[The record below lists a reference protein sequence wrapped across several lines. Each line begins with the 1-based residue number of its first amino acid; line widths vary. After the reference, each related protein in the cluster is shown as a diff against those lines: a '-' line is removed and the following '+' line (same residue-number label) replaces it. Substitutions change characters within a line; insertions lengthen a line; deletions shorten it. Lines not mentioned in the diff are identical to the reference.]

1 MSHAKQTV
9 TKAASGDTPSHDDV
23 FTILSNER
31 RRHTV
36 RAMQEL
42 SMPIELGD
50 LAEHVAAWEL
60 EKDVA
65 AITSTERR
73 RVYTSLQQTHLDK
86 LEEAEIIECDR
97 KTIKPTER
105 LEDLEFYLE
114 VVPED
119 EIPWAQYYL
128 GLAGIGSI
136 AVFGAFFNIYPVP
149 DLSIAALLLLAFAVS
164 AAAHICQ
171 TNRHTSKLTESM
183 TGGRDE

>member
-1 MSHAKQTV
+1 
-9 TKAASGDTPSHDDV
+9 
-23 FTILSNER
+23 
-31 RRHTV
+31 
-36 RAMQEL
+36 MQDL

-60 EKDVA
+60 EKDVS

-86 LEEAEIIECDR
+86 LEEAGIIQYDR
-97 KTIKPTER
+97 KTIQPTDR

-128 GLAGIGSI
+128 GLAGVGAVAVTCASI
-136 AVFGAFFNIYPVP
+136 NIYPIS
-149 DLSIAALLLLAFAVS
+149 DLLLAALLVGAFALS
-164 AAAHICQ
+164 AVGHMYQ
-171 TNRHTSKLTESM
+171 TQGHTSDLSRMLNKDSN
-183 TGGRDE
+183 D

>member
-1 MSHAKQTV
+1 
-9 TKAASGDTPSHDDV
+9 
-23 FTILSNER
+23 
-31 RRHTV
+31 
-36 RAMQEL
+36 MQEL

-128 GLAGIGSI
+128 AGW
-136 AVFGAFFNIYPVP
+136 
-149 DLSIAALLLLAFAVS
+149 
-164 AAAHICQ
+164 
-171 TNRHTSKLTESM
+171 NR
-183 TGGRDE
+183 

>member
-1 MSHAKQTV
+1 MSHAKHTV
-9 TKAASGDTPSHDDV
+9 TKTASGDTPSHDDV

-60 EKDVA
+60 GKDVA

-86 LEEAEIIECDR
+86 LEEAGIIECDR
-97 KTIKPTER
+97 KTIEPTER

-128 GLAGIGSI
+128 GLAGIGSV
-136 AVFGAFFNIYPVP
+136 AVFGALLNIYPVP
-149 DLSIAALLLLAFAVS
+149 DISIAVLLVTALGLS
-164 AAAHICQ
+164 AISHMYQ
-171 TNRHTSKLTESM
+171 TRTQMSKLLETVTDRE
-183 TGGRDE
+183 

>member
-86 LEEAEIIECDR
+86 LEEAGIIECDR
-97 KTIKPTER
+97 KTIEPTER
-105 LEDLEFYLE
+105 LEELEFYLE

-128 GLAGIGSI
+128 GLAGIGSV
-136 AVFGAFFNIYPVP
+136 AVLGGLFNIYPVP
-149 DLSIAALLLLAFAVS
+149 DISIAVLLVVAFALS
-164 AAAHICQ
+164 ALAHVYQ
-171 TNRHTSKLTESM
+171 TQDNLSRLRESIA
-183 TGGRDE
+183 GDE

>member
-1 MSHAKQTV
+1 
-9 TKAASGDTPSHDDV
+9 
-23 FTILSNER
+23 
-31 RRHTV
+31 
-36 RAMQEL
+36 
-42 SMPIELGD
+42 MPIELGD

-86 LEEAEIIECDR
+86 LEEAGIIECDR
-97 KTIKPTER
+97 KTIEPTER

-128 GLAGIGSI
+128 GLAGVGSV
-136 AVFGAFFNIYPVP
+136 AVLGAFFNIYPVP
-149 DLSIAALLLLAFAVS
+149 DLLIATLLVVAFAFS
-164 AAAHICQ
+164 AMGHIYQ
-171 TNRHTSKLTESM
+171 TQYSASKLRKAV
-183 TGGRDE
+183 TGSE

>member
-1 MSHAKQTV
+1 MSEHFSYRKPYYESFTDYSLTDSYMSHAKHTV

-60 EKDVA
+60 EKDVS

-86 LEEAEIIECDR
+86 LEEAGIIECDR
-97 KTIKPTER
+97 KTIEPTER

-114 VVPED
+114 VVPE
-119 EIPWAQYYL
+119 
-128 GLAGIGSI
+128 
-136 AVFGAFFNIYPVP
+136 
-149 DLSIAALLLLAFAVS
+149 
-164 AAAHICQ
+164 
-171 TNRHTSKLTESM
+171 
-183 TGGRDE
+183 